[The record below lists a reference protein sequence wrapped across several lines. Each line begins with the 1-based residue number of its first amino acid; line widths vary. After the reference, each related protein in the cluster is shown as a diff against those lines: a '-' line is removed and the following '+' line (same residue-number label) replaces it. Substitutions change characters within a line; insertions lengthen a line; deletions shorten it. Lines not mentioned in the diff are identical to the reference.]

1 MTLSEQDNGRTVEID
16 AGDLLTICLKEN
28 RSTGHRWAV
37 EEDGGL
43 ELISDDFQGGAAMGS
58 SGLRRLE
65 FRAAESGSHELRLK
79 YWQQFAGDESVAQR
93 FAATVKTS

>member
-1 MTLSEQDNGRTVEID
+1 MTLSEQDNGRTVELD

-43 ELISDDFQGGAAMGS
+43 ELISDDFEGGAAMGS

-65 FRAAESGSHELRLK
+65 FRAASAGSHELRLK
-79 YWQQFAGDESVAQR
+79 YWQQFAGDQSVAKR
-93 FAATVKTS
+93 FAVTIEIK